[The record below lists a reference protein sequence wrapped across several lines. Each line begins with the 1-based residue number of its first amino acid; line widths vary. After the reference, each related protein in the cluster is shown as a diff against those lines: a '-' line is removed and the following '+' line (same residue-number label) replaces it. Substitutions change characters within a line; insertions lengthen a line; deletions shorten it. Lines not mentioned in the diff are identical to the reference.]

1 VIRARPVDLDVVEN
15 IKCIIQHVDPRLTV
29 DERSLLS
36 VAYKMLSND
45 LRTALRLTAR
55 IGKQAMNKPRQVA
68 LVELQCRRI
77 EKELVDVCQD
87 VVRLLNDDLMPH
99 ATLGEEKVFY
109 SFLEWS
115 SLRLG
120 DYYRYLAESCKEEK
134 EQYTDQSLLS
144 YKMAYRESLR
154 GMDPLH
160 PTRLGVALNFAV
172 FFHDCKNSSV
182 RACHLAKHALD
193 EAVEALENYKGT
205 DSLHDSFVILQ
216 FVLFW

>member
-109 SFLEWS
+109 LKMFVK
-115 SLRLG
+115 
-120 DYYRYLAESCKEEK
+120 SC
-134 EQYTDQSLLS
+134 S
-144 YKMAYRESLR
+144 
-154 GMDPLH
+154 
-160 PTRLGVALNFAV
+160 
-172 FFHDCKNSSV
+172 
-182 RACHLAKHALD
+182 
-193 EAVEALENYKGT
+193 
-205 DSLHDSFVILQ
+205 
-216 FVLFW
+216 